1 MKLVVMLL
9 IFAGG
14 VYFLVHRHQVEVR
27 RQAQIAEQER
37 KAKAAALEEAAL
49 KQAPE
54 RDHTIRLSQKT
65 LQTLRELTED
75 PNEEVRY
82 ASAELLWQLQDEQ
95 VPNIIKRLLAD
106 ETEPAIKQKVL
117 KILAKDKSKL
127 SLAIISSVISDY
139 DKETRLKAVEALGSF
154 SNKEAINALNGAM
167 QDYDEGVRLKAIEAV
182 NRIRMDIQNNQE
194 QMLRGSEVK
203 PLFKV
208 E

>member
-106 ETEPAIKQKVL
+106 ETRHQAEGTQDPGQGQKQAEPRNYFQRHL
-117 KILAKDKSKL
+117 
-127 SLAIISSVISDY
+127 
-139 DKETRLKAVEALGSF
+139 RLRQG
-154 SNKEAINALNGAM
+154 NA
-167 QDYDEGVRLKAIEAV
+167 
-182 NRIRMDIQNNQE
+182 
-194 QMLRGSEVK
+194 
-203 PLFKV
+203 P
-208 E
+208 